1 MSTINTNTS
10 QSVIDQYQLKQKA
23 GTTGDAALGKDS
35 FLQLLVAQME
45 NQNPLDPQDNTQFVA
60 QLAQFSSLES
70 MNNLNSTVESF
81 MGSYQSSQALQASSL
96 VGRSVIVETDKS
108 LVDTSSSLTGNV
120 MMPANGS
127 NLTVKVYD
135 DKGNLVK
142 TLPMGDWSAGT
153 VDFIWDGVNEQGEKV
168 PSGNYKFVAEAEID
182 GTPTALSTFL
192 PATVNSVTLAGGEMY
207 LNLAGM
213 GRLPLSSVLTIGQ

>member
-1 MSTINTNTS
+1 MSTVNTNSS
-10 QSVIDQYQLKQKA
+10 QSILDQYQLKQKPS
-23 GTTGDAALGKDS
+23 TTGDSALGKDS

-153 VDFIWDGVNEQGEKV
+153 VDFIWDGVNEQGKKV

>member
-10 QSVIDQYQLKQKA
+10 QSILDQYQLKQKPS
-23 GTTGDAALGKDS
+23 TTGDTALGKDS

-70 MNNLNSTVESF
+70 MNNLNSSVESF

-96 VGRSVIVETDKS
+96 VGRSVIVETGRA
-108 LVDTSSSLTGNV
+108 LVDTSKSMAGNV
-120 MMPANGS
+120 MMPADGS
-127 NLTVKVYD
+127 NLTVKVYND
-135 DKGNLVK
+135 SGNLVK
-142 TLPMGDWSAGT
+142 TLPMGEWSAGS
-153 VDFIWDGVNEQGEKV
+153 VDFIWDGVNDKGEKLE
-168 PSGNYKFVAEAEID
+168 SGNYTFVAEAQIQGEAV
-182 GTPTALSTFL
+182 ALSTYL
-192 PATVNSVTLAGGEMY
+192 PATVNSVTLAGGEMH

>member
-1 MSTINTNTS
+1 
-10 QSVIDQYQLKQKA
+10 
-23 GTTGDAALGKDS
+23 
-35 FLQLLVAQME
+35 
-45 NQNPLDPQDNTQFVA
+45 
-60 QLAQFSSLES
+60 
-70 MNNLNSTVESF
+70 

>member
-10 QSVIDQYQLKQKA
+10 QSILDQYQLKQKPS
-23 GTTGDAALGKDS
+23 TTGDAALGKDS

-96 VGRSVIVETDKS
+96 VGRSVIVQTGRA
-108 LVDTSSSLTGNV
+108 LVDTSKSMTGNV
-120 MMPANGS
+120 MMPADGS
-127 NLTVKVYD
+127 NLNVKVYD
-135 DKGNLVK
+135 DKGTLVK
-142 TLPMGDWSAGT
+142 TMAMGDWSAGT
-153 VDFIWDGVNEQGEKV
+153 VDFIWDGVNDRNEKV
-168 PSGNYKFVAEAEID
+168 ESGNYTFVAEAQINGEA
-182 GTPTALSTFL
+182 TALATYL
-192 PATVNSVTLAGGEMY
+192 PATVNSVTLAGGEMH

>member
-10 QSVIDQYQLKQKA
+10 QSVLDQYQLKQKA
-23 GTTGDAALGKDS
+23 STTGDEALGKDS

-96 VGRSVIVETDKS
+96 VGRSVIVETGRA
-108 LVDTSSSLTGNV
+108 LVDTSKSMTGNV
-120 MMPANGS
+120 MMPADGS
-127 NLTVKVYD
+127 NLTVKVYND
-135 DKGNLVK
+135 SGNLVK
-142 TLPMGDWSAGT
+142 TLPMGDWSAGS
-153 VDFIWDGVNEQGEKV
+153 VDFIWDGVNDKGEKLE
-168 PSGNYKFVAEAEID
+168 SGNYTFVAEAQIQGEAV
-182 GTPTALSTFL
+182 ALSTYL
-192 PATVNSVTLAGGEMY
+192 PATVNSVTLAGGEMH